1 MEKTKLKTSMLEERI
16 SEMDEILALLA
27 SMINTMEKKLKK

>member
-27 SMINTMEKKLKK
+27 SMINTMGKKLKK